1 MLEEP
6 KNPFAHPNSLFRILY
21 SDTRFAKRPYRC
33 SKTHFPRIRVS
44 TPIPVEYGTIEQGI
58 WMFEE
63 TYSHIRIHGSAI
75 LYSETRFA
83 KQPYPCSKTHF
94 PRIRVSTPIPLEYR
108 TIEQGI
114 WMLEE
119 PKNQF
124 AHPNSLFRH
133 SVFRYTV
140 CKAAV
145 FILKNPLYSDQS
157 KHDNSSRIQNN
168 RTRNLDVRRT
178 KKPIRTSEFT
188 VPRFMLPWDTRKH
201 RAYGNWVCI
210 SLLDCKYCQLKFSTL
225 EI

>member
-6 KNPFAHPNSLFRILY
+6 KNQFAH
-21 SDTRFAKRPYRC
+21 
-33 SKTHFPRIRVS
+33 
-44 TPIPVEYGTIEQGI
+44 
-58 WMFEE
+58 
-63 TYSHIRIHGSAI
+63 RIHYSAI

-83 KQPYPCSKTHF
+83 KQPYSYLKTHF
-94 PRIRVSTPIPLEYR
+94 TRIRVSTTIPVEYR

-124 AHPNSLFRH
+124 AHPNSRFRH

-188 VPRFMLPWDTRKH
+188 IPPFCIQKHGLQSSRIMLKNPLYSDQSKHANSTRI
-201 RAYGNWVCI
+201 RNNRTRN
-210 SLLDCKYCQLKFSTL
+210 LDVRRNF
-225 EI
+225 